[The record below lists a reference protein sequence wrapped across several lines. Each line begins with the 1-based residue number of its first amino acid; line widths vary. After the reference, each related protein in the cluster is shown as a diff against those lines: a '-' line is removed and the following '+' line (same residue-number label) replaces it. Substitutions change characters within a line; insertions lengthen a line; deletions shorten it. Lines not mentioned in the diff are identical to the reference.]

1 MEENRETTP
10 ETEENAYKPRP
21 QWQVWAARVG
31 LVIMIIC
38 VILYYLHIFRGGLT

>member
-1 MEENRETTP
+1 MEENREMTP
-10 ETEENAYKPRP
+10 ETEENVYKPRP
-21 QWQVWAARVG
+21 KWQVWAARIG